1 MTWKEFKASV
11 EQQQLDDEMEV
22 GWINWN
28 SPEPTKTNK
37 GLHAPCRLHQRLR
50 GLHRRARQNGG
61 E

>member
-11 EQQQLDDEMEV
+11 EQQQLDDQMEV

-37 GLHAPCRLHQRLR
+37 DCMPHVVFINDYEVCI
-50 GLHRRARQNGG
+50 G
-61 E
+61 ERDKMEGE